1 MAEGRTNYALTCV
14 YPLIHHT
21 HKLYIILQDCQ
32 THPCHEYIH
41 MNTDTLLVIWPF
53 SYGHAHSTAISAY
66 YANPELTRCVE
77 TSLFDLI

>member
-1 MAEGRTNYALTCV
+1 M
-14 YPLIHHT
+14 
-21 HKLYIILQDCQ
+21 
-32 THPCHEYIH
+32 HPCHEYIH

-66 YANPELTRCVE
+66 YANPELTRCIE